1 MSIVLDYNY
10 HALCKM
16 ADNAYEDGNA
26 FEWECLN
33 TLIEG
38 YEDGLWEVEW
48 RDGQPIFKAILTQ
61 EEKEKLAQRMEQTQ
75 YV

>member
-1 MSIVLDYNY
+1 
-10 HALCKM
+10 M
-16 ADNAYEDGNA
+16 ADNAYEDGKA

-61 EEKEKLAQRMEQTQ
+61 EEREKLAQRMEQTQ